1 MRFRR
6 TPDSIWWDSFWGTY
20 LIWRSATRELG
31 GFVGPGPR
39 KTILCDTATGI
50 GKKTRVLFEDDP
62 AMKETIA
69 SVLVP
74 VAVPGPYTYR
84 VPQGVTVVPGSIV
97 KVPLGPREVLGAVW
111 DGEPDAAINPKK
123 LKLISHV
130 FEKARPL
137 DDELRRFVDWV
148 ANWTLSPP
156 GMVLRMVLRSEEAL
170 QEEPPVPGVRK
181 LDDRAPERM
190 TPARQ
195 RVLDTMQD
203 GLAWTKSGLAHA
215 AGVSSSVIDG
225 LLQQDVLEVV
235 SLPAAPPPPM
245 PQVDFAET
253 KLMPAQQVAADGLVA
268 SFAKG
273 SAVSLI
279 DGVTGSGKTEVYF
292 EAIAEAL
299 RRGKQALVLLPEIAL
314 TEQFLRRFEQRFGT
328 YPAEWHSEITTK
340 KRGRTWR
347 GVANGDVRVVIGA
360 RSALFLPFV
369 DLGLIIVDEEH
380 DGAFKQ
386 DDRVPY
392 NARDMAV
399 VRGHLS
405 RFPVVL
411 ASATPSVESRVN
423 ADLGRYTRFELP
435 ERASGAAL
443 PELRAIDMRNNGPD
457 RGRWIAPELLEA
469 MKETFADDGQSL
481 LFLNRRG
488 YAPLTLCRTC
498 GHRFQCP
505 HCSAWLVEHRFQ
517 NRLVCHHCGHSETV
531 PKTCPSCNATDSLV
545 ACGPGVERIAEEVE
559 SLFPQA
565 RTLILSSDLPGG
577 PERLRREMKVVEEG
591 GADIVIGTQLVAK
604 GHNFPKM
611 KLVGVIDADLG
622 LAHGDP
628 RAAEK
633 TFQLLA
639 QVTGRA
645 GRVTGGGRGFL
656 QTYSPDHPVLKA
668 LMSQDRDAFYT
679 AEIEA
684 RKAAGLPPFG
694 RLAALV
700 ISGPEKMAAEGYAR
714 ALVRAA
720 PNEGAVTLLGPAEA
734 ALAMVRG
741 RYRFR
746 LLLIAPRQFDLQ
758 GYIRHWLANVP
769 KATKGLRVQV
779 DIDPQHFL

>member
-1 MRFRR
+1 
-6 TPDSIWWDSFWGTY
+6 
-20 LIWRSATRELG
+20 
-31 GFVGPGPR
+31 
-39 KTILCDTATGI
+39 
-50 GKKTRVLFEDDP
+50 
-62 AMKETIA
+62 MKETIA

-111 DGEPDAAINPKK
+111 DGEPDAAINPQK

-130 FEKARPL
+130 FENARPV

-170 QEEPPVPGVRK
+170 QEEPPVPGLRK
-181 LDDRAPERM
+181 LEGRAPERM

-195 RVLDTMQD
+195 RVLDTMQE

-235 SLPAAPPPPM
+235 SLPAAPPSPK

-253 KLMPAQQVAADGLVA
+253 KLVPAQQVAADGLVA
-268 SFAKG
+268 SFDKG

-443 PELRAIDMRNNGPD
+443 PELRAIDMRTNGPD
-457 RGRWIAPELLEA
+457 RGRWIALELLEA
-469 MKETFADDGQSL
+469 MKETFADGGQSL

-505 HCSAWLVEHRFQ
+505 HCSSWLVEHRFQ

-668 LMSQDRDAFYT
+668 LMSQDRDAFYA

-684 RKAAGLPPFG
+684 RRAAGLPPFG

-700 ISGPEKMAAEGYAR
+700 ISGPDKMAAEGYAR

-746 LLLIAPRQFDLQ
+746 LLMIAPRQFDLQ

>member
-1 MRFRR
+1 M
-6 TPDSIWWDSFWGTY
+6 
-20 LIWRSATRELG
+20 
-31 GFVGPGPR
+31 
-39 KTILCDTATGI
+39 
-50 GKKTRVLFEDDP
+50 LFEDDP

-74 VAVPGPYTYR
+74 VAVPGAYTYR

-181 LDDRAPERM
+181 LEGRAPERM

-195 RVLDTMQD
+195 RVLETMQE

-215 AGVSSSVIDG
+215 AGVSASVIDG

-268 SFAKG
+268 SFDQG

-469 MKETFADDGQSL
+469 MKETFADGGQSL

-684 RKAAGLPPFG
+684 RRAAGLPPFG

>member
-1 MRFRR
+1 MF
-6 TPDSIWWDSFWGTY
+6 D
-20 LIWRSATRELG
+20 
-31 GFVGPGPR
+31 
-39 KTILCDTATGI
+39 
-50 GKKTRVLFEDDP
+50 DDP
-62 AMKETIA
+62 AFRETIA

-74 VAVPGPYTYR
+74 VAVPRPYTYR
-84 VPQGVTVVPGSIV
+84 VPPGVSVTPGTIV
-97 KVPLGPREVLGAVW
+97 RVPLGPREVLGAVW

-123 LKLISHV
+123 LKAISHV
-130 FEKARPL
+130 YERARPL
-137 DDELRRFVDWV
+137 DADLRRFVDWV
-148 ANWTLSPP
+148 ANWTLAPP

-170 QEEPPVPGVRK
+170 EDEPPVAGVRK
-181 LDDRAPERM
+181 VGDRLPERL
-190 TPARQ
+190 TPARK
-195 RVLDTMQD
+195 RVLETMED

-215 AGVSSSVIDG
+215 AGVSPSVVDG
-225 LLQQDVLEVV
+225 LVDQQVLEIV
-235 SLPAAPPPPM
+235 SMPAAPPPPL
-245 PQVDFAET
+245 PQVDFAT
-253 KLMPAQQVAADGLVA
+253 VNLTPSQTTAAEGLVA
-268 SFAKG
+268 SFDKG

-292 EAIAEAL
+292 EAIAEAI
-299 RRGKQALVLLPEIAL
+299 RRERQVLVLLPEIAL
-314 TEQFLRRFEQRFGT
+314 TEQFLRRFEKRFGV
-328 YPAEWHSEITTK
+328 YPSEWHSEITPK
-340 KRGRTWR
+340 NRARVWR
-347 GVANGDVRVVIGA
+347 GVASGDVRVVIGA
-360 RSALFLPFV
+360 RSALFLPFC
-369 DLGLIIVDEEH
+369 DLGLIVVDEEH

-392 NARDMAV
+392 SARDMAV

-405 RFPVVL
+405 KFPVIL

-423 ADLGRYTRFELP
+423 ADLGRYTRYELP
-435 ERASGAAL
+435 ERATGADM
-443 PELRAIDMRNNGPD
+443 PELKAIDMRHEGPD
-457 RGRWIAPELLEA
+457 KGRWIAPELLEA
-469 MKETFADDGQSL
+469 MKETFAEGSQTL

-505 HCSAWLVEHRFQ
+505 HCSSWLVEHRFQ
-517 NRLVCHHCGHSETV
+517 GRLVCHHCGHFEKV
-531 PKTCPSCNATDSLV
+531 PPSCPSCSAADSLV

-559 SLFPQA
+559 DRFPQA

-577 PERLRREMKVVEEG
+577 PERLRREMKIVEEG

-611 KLVGVIDADLG
+611 KVVGVIDADLG

-656 QTYSPDHPVLKA
+656 QTYSPDHPVLRA
-668 LMSQDRDAFYT
+668 LMSQDRDAFYA

-684 RKAAGLPPFG
+684 RRAAGLPPFG
-694 RLAALV
+694 RLAAIV
-700 ISGPEKMAAEGYAR
+700 VSGADRHLTEGLARDLAR
-714 ALVRAA
+714 AAH
-720 PNEGAVTLLGPAEA
+720 PDPAVTVLGPAEA

-741 RYRFR
+741 RFRFR
-746 LLLIAPRQFDLQ
+746 LLLMAPRQYDLQ
-758 GYIRHWLANVP
+758 GYIRSWLAQGPRPV
-769 KATKGLRVQV
+769 KGMRVQV

>member
-1 MRFRR
+1 
-6 TPDSIWWDSFWGTY
+6 
-20 LIWRSATRELG
+20 
-31 GFVGPGPR
+31 
-39 KTILCDTATGI
+39 
-50 GKKTRVLFEDDP
+50 
-62 AMKETIA
+62 MKETIA

-74 VAVPGPYTYR
+74 VAVPGAYTYR

-181 LDDRAPERM
+181 LEGRAPERM

-195 RVLDTMQD
+195 RVLETMQD

-215 AGVSSSVIDG
+215 AGVSASVIDG
-225 LLQQDVLEVV
+225 LLQQEVLEVV

-268 SFAKG
+268 SFDKG

-469 MKETFADDGQSL
+469 MKETFADGGQSL

-656 QTYSPDHPVLKA
+656 QTYSPYHPVLKA

-684 RKAAGLPPFG
+684 RRAAGLPPFG

>member
-1 MRFRR
+1 
-6 TPDSIWWDSFWGTY
+6 
-20 LIWRSATRELG
+20 
-31 GFVGPGPR
+31 
-39 KTILCDTATGI
+39 
-50 GKKTRVLFEDDP
+50 
-62 AMKETIA
+62 MKETIA

-111 DGEPDAAINPKK
+111 DGEPDAAINPQK

-130 FEKARPL
+130 FENARPV

-170 QEEPPVPGVRK
+170 QEEPPVPGLRK
-181 LDDRAPERM
+181 LEGRAPERM

-195 RVLDTMQD
+195 RVLDTMQE

-235 SLPAAPPPPM
+235 SLPAAPPSPK

-253 KLMPAQQVAADGLVA
+253 KLVPAQQVAADGLVA
-268 SFAKG
+268 SFDKG

-443 PELRAIDMRNNGPD
+443 PELRAIDMRTNGPD
-457 RGRWIAPELLEA
+457 RGRWIALELLEA
-469 MKETFADDGQSL
+469 MKETFADGGQSL

-505 HCSAWLVEHRFQ
+505 HCSSWLVEHRFQ

-604 GHNFPKM
+604 GHNFTKM

-668 LMSQDRDAFYT
+668 LMSQDRDAFYA

-684 RKAAGLPPFG
+684 RRAAGLPPFG

-700 ISGPEKMAAEGYAR
+700 ISGPDKMAAEGYAR

-746 LLLIAPRQFDLQ
+746 LLMIAPRQFDLQ

>member
-1 MRFRR
+1 
-6 TPDSIWWDSFWGTY
+6 
-20 LIWRSATRELG
+20 
-31 GFVGPGPR
+31 
-39 KTILCDTATGI
+39 
-50 GKKTRVLFEDDP
+50 
-62 AMKETIA
+62 MKETIA

>member
-1 MRFRR
+1 M
-6 TPDSIWWDSFWGTY
+6 
-20 LIWRSATRELG
+20 
-31 GFVGPGPR
+31 
-39 KTILCDTATGI
+39 
-50 GKKTRVLFEDDP
+50 LFDDDP
-62 AMKETIA
+62 SFKETIA
-69 SVLVP
+69 SVMVP
-74 VAVPGPYTYR
+74 VAVPGPYTYK
-84 VPQGVTVVPGSIV
+84 VPAGVTVTPGTIV
-97 KVPLGPREVLGAVW
+97 RVPLGPREVLGAVW
-111 DGEPDAAINPKK
+111 DGEPDAAINPNK
-123 LKLISHV
+123 LKSISHV
-130 FEKARPL
+130 YDKVSPL
-137 DDELRRFVDWV
+137 DAELRRFVDWV
-148 ANWTLSPP
+148 ANWTLAPP

-170 QEEPPVPGVRK
+170 EEEPPVAGVR
-181 LDDRAPERM
+181 RRENAEPERM
-190 TPARQ
+190 TPARK
-195 RVLDTMQD
+195 RVLETMED
-203 GLAWTKSGLAHA
+203 GFAWTKSGLAHA
-215 AGVSSSVIDG
+215 AGVSPSVVDG
-225 LLQQDVLEVV
+225 LLQLEVLEAV
-235 SLPAAPPPPM
+235 SLPAAPPPPA

-253 KLMPAQQVAADGLVA
+253 RLTPAQQVAANGLVE
-268 SFAKG
+268 SFGKG
-273 SAVSLI
+273 AAVSLI

-292 EAIAEAL
+292 EAIAETL
-299 RRGKQALVLLPEIAL
+299 KHGKQVLILLPEIAL
-314 TEQFLRRFEQRFGT
+314 TASFLERFQERFGV
-328 YPAEWHSEITTK
+328 YPAEWHSEITAK
-340 KRGRTWR
+340 KRARTWR

-360 RSALFLPFV
+360 RSALFLPFR

-392 NARDMAV
+392 NARDMSV

-405 RFPVVL
+405 RFPVIL

-423 ADLGRYTRFELP
+423 ADQGRYTRYELP
-435 ERASGAAL
+435 ERASGAAM
-443 PELRAIDMRNNGPD
+443 PDLRAIDMRTNGPE

-469 MKETFADDGQSL
+469 MKQALADGAQSL

-517 NRLVCHHCGHSETV
+517 NRLVCHHCGHSEQV
-531 PKTCPSCNATDSLV
+531 PKNCPSCNAADSLV

-559 SLFPQA
+559 NLFPEA

-577 PERLRREMKVVEEG
+577 PERLRREMKIVEEG

-611 KLVGVIDADLG
+611 RLVGVIDADLG

-645 GRVTGGGRGFL
+645 GRVTGGGKGYL
-656 QTYSPDHPVLKA
+656 QTYSPEHPVLKA
-668 LMSQDRDAFYT
+668 LMSQDREAFYS

-684 RKAAGLPPFG
+684 RRAAGLPPFG

-700 ISGPEKMAAEGYAR
+700 ISGPDKMTTEGYAR
-714 ALVRAA
+714 HLARSA

-741 RYRFR
+741 RFRFR

-758 GYIRHWLANVP
+758 GYIRRWLSDSP

>member
-1 MRFRR
+1 MR
-6 TPDSIWWDSFWGTY
+6 
-20 LIWRSATRELG
+20 
-31 GFVGPGPR
+31 
-39 KTILCDTATGI
+39 
-50 GKKTRVLFEDDP
+50 
-62 AMKETIA
+62 ETIA
-69 SVLVP
+69 SVMVP

-84 VPQGVTVVPGSIV
+84 VPPGESVVPGTIV

-111 DGEPDAAINPKK
+111 DGEPDGAINPKK
-123 LKLISHV
+123 LKAISRV
-130 FEKARPL
+130 YTGARPL
-137 DDELRRFVDWV
+137 DEDLRRFVDWV
-148 ANWTLSPP
+148 AAWTLAPP

-170 QEEPPVPGVRK
+170 EDEPPVPGVRK
-181 LDDRAPERM
+181 CSQELPERL
-190 TPARQ
+190 TPARK
-195 RVLDTMQD
+195 RVLETMED

-215 AGVSSSVIDG
+215 AGVSPSVVDG
-225 LLQQDVLEVV
+225 LVAQEILEVV
-235 SLPAAPPPPM
+235 SMPAAPPSPL
-245 PQVDFAET
+245 PQVDFAEVVLT
-253 KLMPAQQVAADGLVA
+253 PAQAAAAQGLVE
-268 SFAKG
+268 SFEHG

-292 EAIAEAL
+292 EAIAEAM

-314 TEQFLRRFEQRFGT
+314 TEQFLRRFEKRFGV
-328 YPAEWHSEITTK
+328 YPAEWHSEITPK
-340 KRGRTWR
+340 KRARTWR
-347 GVANGDVRVVIGA
+347 GVASGDVRVVIGA
-360 RSALFLPFV
+360 RSALFLPFS

-399 VRGHLS
+399 VRGHIS
-405 RFPVVL
+405 RFPVIL

-423 ADLGRYTRFELP
+423 SDLGRYTRYELP

-443 PELRAIDMRNNGPD
+443 PDLKAIDMRHEGPE

-469 MKETFADDGQSL
+469 IKETLADGSQSL

-488 YAPLTLCRTC
+488 YAPLTLCRKC

-505 HCSAWLVEHRFQ
+505 HCSTWLVEHRFQ
-517 NRLVCHHCGHSETV
+517 NRLVCHHCGHNEQV
-531 PKTCPSCNATDSLV
+531 PPACPSCSATDSLV
-545 ACGPGVERIAEEVE
+545 PCGPGVERIAEEVE
-559 SLFPQA
+559 ALFPEA

-577 PERLRREMKVVEEG
+577 PERLRREMKIVEDG

-668 LMSQDRDAFYT
+668 LMSQDRDAFYA

-684 RKAAGLPPFG
+684 RRAAGLPPFG
-694 RLAALV
+694 RLAGIV
-700 ISGPEKMAAEGYAR
+700 ISGPERSMTEGFAR
-714 ALVRAA
+714 AVARAA
-720 PNEGAVTLLGPAEA
+720 PNDQAVTLLGPAEA

-741 RYRFR
+741 RHRFR
-746 LLLIAPRQFDLQ
+746 LLLMAPRQFDLQ
-758 GYIRHWLANVP
+758 GYIRHWLEHAPRAV
-769 KATKGLRVQV
+769 KGMRVQV